1 MGFKKTTKKEDEF
14 IENAR
19 GETSNLTPKKQKRS
33 KTFLM
38 YFTNDE
44 FERVSIEA
52 QNIGMGINQYIRF
65 KIFS

>member
-1 MGFKKTTKKEDEF
+1 MGFKKITKNENEF

-38 YFTNDE
+38 YFTDDE
-44 FERVSIEA
+44 FQRVSIEA

-65 KIFS
+65 KLFS